1 MEKINHTAGNFNMK
15 INLKK
20 TKVMEISKNEA
31 NDLDIQVRGTR
42 LEQVQRFRY
51 LGTIIQANGG
61 IDEENKVRLAIGRLA
76 LEKRKELLNKGLDA
90 KVNNRIINS
99 YIQLHTH
106 ARHRHSKNS
115 PRRKE

>member
-1 MEKINHTAGNFNMK
+1 MK

-31 NDLDIQVRGTR
+31 SNLDIQVRGTR

-61 IDEENKVRLAIGRLA
+61 IDEEIKARLAMGSLA
-76 LEKRKELLNKGLDA
+76 LEKRKELLNNGLDT
-90 KVNNRIINS
+90 KVKNRIIKAFVWS
-99 YIQLHTH
+99 T
-106 ARHRHSKNS
+106 AT
-115 PRRKE
+115 